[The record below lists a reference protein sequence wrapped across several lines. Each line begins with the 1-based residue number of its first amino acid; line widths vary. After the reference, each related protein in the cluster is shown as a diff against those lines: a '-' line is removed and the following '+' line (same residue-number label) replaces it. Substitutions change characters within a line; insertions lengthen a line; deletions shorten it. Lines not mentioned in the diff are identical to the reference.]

1 MKPKGCQWKH
11 RCWFPRCIQGVTFKN
26 QPSGVKKKFTKE
38 AKEFEL
44 LHSSSKLWCDGVCEL
59 LCQHSGGAGG
69 GGREDKSFHSCT
81 ITPLWCFPCGCLV
94 NRSFC
99 SNGGILFHRLWEKYT
114 LAAAPPKGSL
124 VTRQVKGGGWW
135 KNPNEP
141 GEVSPSIC
149 DGMMHLN
156 WGHLNLNDLAGSEC
170 DLDWKDFWSLF
181 DCFCVC

>member
-26 QPSGVKKKFTKE
+26 QPSGVKKKIHKGSQRVWVT
-38 AKEFEL
+38 AQL
-44 LHSSSKLWCDGVCEL
+44 QQTLVWWCLWITVSAFRGSWWCWC
-59 LCQHSGGAGG
+59 G

-156 WGHLNLNDLAGSEC
+156 WGSEC